1 MLPGP
6 PLTANRS
13 PGPRPMPP
21 THPTIDPTAFVHPLA
36 AVIGDV
42 VLGAGASVWP
52 FAVLRGDT
60 DRIVV
65 GAESNVQDGAV
76 VHVDRGVPAAL
87 GARVAVGH
95 RAIVHGATVEDDC
108 LVGMGAVLLNRVVL
122 GRGSIV
128 AAGAVVPEG
137 TAVPPGSL
145 VIGVPG
151 RVRRLTTADER
162 ARIARTVASYLALQA
177 AHRRGD
183 FPPFA
188 GGSAGPTR

>member
-1 MLPGP
+1 MSRRHA
-6 PLTANRS
+6 TAY
-13 PGPRPMPP
+13 
-21 THPTIDPTAFVHPLA
+21 VHPLA

-42 VLGAGASVWP
+42 ALGARASVWP

-65 GAESNVQDGAV
+65 GDDSNVQDGAV
-76 VHVDRGVPAAL
+76 VHVDRGVPATI

-137 TAVPPGSL
+137 TVVPPNSL

-151 RVRRLTTADER
+151 RVRRLTTDDER
-162 ARIARTVASYLALQA
+162 ARVARTVASYVDLQA
-177 AHRRGD
+177 AYRRGE
-183 FPPFA
+183 F
-188 GGSAGPTR
+188 GS